1 MCLPGRTRGLPLRKG
16 PLDWRPLYDIAIDK
30 QSPRAHTFTMKDESL
45 KSYREKRDFRR
56 TPEPA
61 GKASAGR
68 KEPVFVIQKHDA
80 RRLHYDL
87 RIEVNGVLK
96 SWAIPKGPSTDPAQ
110 KRLAVA
116 TEDHPMEYAEFEGS
130 IPKGEYG
137 AGEMI
142 VWDTG
147 HYRNITE
154 KNGESIPVED
164 AIEHGHLAIWLEGR
178 KLRGGYA
185 LSRFRREKREQWL
198 LVKMKDEEADPD
210 DDLLVTRPES
220 VISGL
225 TVKDLRESGDQAN
238 SADKLKK

>member
-1 MCLPGRTRGLPLRKG
+1 M
-16 PLDWRPLYDIAIDK
+16 K
-30 QSPRAHTFTMKDESL
+30 QESL

-61 GKASAGR
+61 GKARAGR
-68 KEPVFVIQKHDA
+68 KGPVFVIQKHDA

-96 SWAIPKGPSTDPAQ
+96 SWAIPKGPSTDPAE

-154 KNGESIPVED
+154 KNGKSIPVEA
-164 AIEHGHLAIWLEGR
+164 AIEHGHLAKLEGQ
-178 KLRGGYA
+178 KLRGEM
-185 LSRFRREKREQWL
+185 S
-198 LVKMKDEEADPD
+198 
-210 DDLLVTRPES
+210 
-220 VISGL
+220 
-225 TVKDLRESGDQAN
+225 
-238 SADKLKK
+238 

>member
-1 MCLPGRTRGLPLRKG
+1 M
-16 PLDWRPLYDIAIDK
+16 DK
-30 QSPRAHTFTMKDESL
+30 QPPRAHTFSMKRGSL

-56 TPEPA
+56 TPEPV
-61 GKASAGR
+61 GKAGIRR
-68 KEPVFVIQKHDA
+68 KEPIFVIQKHHA

-87 RIEVNGVLK
+87 RIEVKGVLK
-96 SWAIPKGPSTDPAQ
+96 SWAIPKGPSTNPSE

-130 IPKGEYG
+130 IPEGEYG

-154 KNGESIPVED
+154 KNGKSIPIED
-164 AIEHGHLAIWLEGR
+164 AIEHGHLAIWLEGQ
-178 KLRGGYA
+178 KLKGGYA

-210 DDLLVTRPES
+210 DDLLLTQPAS

-225 TVKDLRESGDQAN
+225 TLKDLGESR
-238 SADKLKK
+238 KRR